1 MNVILNTVEDIFVT
15 VSVPLY
21 DTIVPIFRK
30 VRFFILLPFTPIL
43 KLITDHAFARIG
55 VTLDSDM
62 KSHPDMVIL
71 DKRFYARLWSD
82 QLIGLE
88 EMYVDEWWKTENIQ
102 LLFDKIITVID
113 KHRWFF
119 KFHIAHWEGR
129 FRWGFLNTGRAGH
142 NFKAAEEYEL
152 PVEYF
157 KLLTDKEH
165 MQHSAGYY
173 VNGATTYAASQVE
186 KLKLIASKLELKAG
200 MTLLDVGCG
209 FGGLAKFMAD
219 RHGVSAVGV
228 TICES
233 MSKAARNHCI
243 GSKVTIKHQHWREM
257 EGKFDRITII
267 EMLEHVG
274 KQNYDE
280 FFRKIESLLKPG
292 GRVLLQHYAMDPGTL
307 HFTEFICKYQFGQV
321 YFPDFA
327 EFVSPCS
334 RYFRISNVQDFSLDA
349 EGCGHHFIG
358 MIEDNRAELEA
369 LVGPRVV
376 RALRTSYAEAL
387 ANSKIRSVMIYQTV
401 LVGKDDRTRVPVQ

>member
-102 LLFDKIITVID
+102 LLFDKIIT
-113 KHRWFF
+113 
-119 KFHIAHWEGR
+119 
-129 FRWGFLNTGRAGH
+129 
-142 NFKAAEEYEL
+142 
-152 PVEYF
+152 
-157 KLLTDKEH
+157 EH

-267 EMLEHVG
+267 EMWSG
-274 KQNYDE
+274 
-280 FFRKIESLLKPG
+280 FTS
-292 GRVLLQHYAMDPGTL
+292 TL
-307 HFTEFICKYQFGQV
+307 RHGPWDSALY
-321 YFPDFA
+321 
-327 EFVSPCS
+327 
-334 RYFRISNVQDFSLDA
+334 RIYL
-349 EGCGHHFIG
+349 
-358 MIEDNRAELEA
+358 
-369 LVGPRVV
+369 
-376 RALRTSYAEAL
+376 
-387 ANSKIRSVMIYQTV
+387 
-401 LVGKDDRTRVPVQ
+401 